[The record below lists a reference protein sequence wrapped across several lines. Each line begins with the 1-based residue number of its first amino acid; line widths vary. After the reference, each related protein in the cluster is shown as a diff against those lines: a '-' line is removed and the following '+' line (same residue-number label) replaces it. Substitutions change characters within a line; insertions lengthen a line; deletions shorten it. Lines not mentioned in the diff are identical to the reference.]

1 MKIRESTEQK
11 VSHTMATAKELYSF
25 LDSIFPKSLSCAW
38 DNDGAM
44 CMSDPEREVKRVL
57 VALDITMGAVDYA
70 IDNGFDVI
78 VSHHPLIFTPMR
90 SINGCDVKS
99 RVITKLMRN
108 GISAFSFHTRL
119 DAANGGVNDMLCEVL
134 GIQNAEPFVLGGE
147 SLARVGTIEPISG
160 KELALLVKEKLSCDG
175 VSYTC
180 PDKMVSKV
188 VLVGGAGKDFIDAAL
203 DSFADALITGEVS
216 YNAAIDAADSGL
228 CLICAGHFFTENPV
242 LASLEKQIIAFDPE
256 IKVESYNSNLL
267 KQI

>member
-1 MKIRESTEQK
+1 
-11 VSHTMATAKELYSF
+11 MATAKELYAF
-25 LDSIFPKSLSCAW
+25 LDGAFPKSLSCAW

-57 VALDITMGAVDYA
+57 LALDVTMGAVDYA
-70 IDNGFDVI
+70 VSEGFDVI

-119 DAANGGVNDMLCEVL
+119 DAVCGGVNDTLCEVL
-134 GIQNAEPFVLGGE
+134 GVQNVEPFMLGNE
-147 SLARVGTIEPISG
+147 SLARVGTIAPISG
-160 KELALLVKEKLSCDG
+160 KELAMLVKEKLSADG

-180 PDKMVSKV
+180 PDKTVSKV
-188 VLVGGAGKDFIDAAL
+188 VVVGGAGKDFIDAAL

-228 CLICAGHFFTENPV
+228 CLVCAGHFFTENPV
-242 LASLEKQIIAFDPE
+242 LTALEKQITAFDPE

>member
-1 MKIRESTEQK
+1 
-11 VSHTMATAKELYSF
+11 MATAKELYSF
-25 LDSIFPKSLSCAW
+25 LDKVFPTSLSCAW

-57 VALDITMGAVDYA
+57 VALDVTMGAVDYA
-70 IDNGFDVI
+70 IANGFDVI
-78 VSHHPLIFTPMR
+78 ISHHPLIFTPMR

-99 RVITKLMRN
+99 RVITKLMRG

-119 DAANGGVNDMLCEVL
+119 DAANGGVNDTLCEVL
-134 GIQNAEPFVLGGE
+134 GIQNVEPFMLGNE
-147 SLARVGTIEPISG
+147 SLGRVGTIAPVSG
-160 KELALLVKEKLSCDG
+160 KELALLVKEKLSADG
-175 VSYTC
+175 VTYTC
-180 PDKMVSKV
+180 GDKMISKV
-188 VLVGGAGKDFIDAAL
+188 VVVGGAGKDFIDATL

-228 CLICAGHFFTENPV
+228 CLVCAGHFFTENPV
-242 LASLEKQIIAFDPE
+242 LTALEKQITAFDPA

>member
-1 MKIRESTEQK
+1 
-11 VSHTMATAKELYSF
+11 MAKAKELYSF
-25 LDSIFPKSLSCAW
+25 LDQAFPKSHSCHW

-57 VALDITMGAVDYA
+57 VALDITLGAVDYA
-70 IDNGFDVI
+70 VSEGFDVI

-108 GISAFSFHTRL
+108 AISAFSFHTRL
-119 DAANGGVNDMLCEVL
+119 DAVNGGVNDKLCEVL
-134 GIQNAEPFVLGGE
+134 GVQNTEPFTVGNE
-147 SLARVGTIEPISG
+147 SLARVGTISPISG
-160 KELALLVKEKLSCDG
+160 RELAQLVKEKLSADG

-180 PDKMVSKV
+180 GDKVVSKV
-188 VLVGGAGKDFIDAAL
+188 VVVGGAGKDFIDAAL
-203 DSFADALITGEVS
+203 DSFSDALITGEVS

-228 CLICAGHFFTENPV
+228 CVISAGHFFTENPV
-242 LASLEKQIIAFDPE
+242 LSVLEEQIKSFDPM

>member
-1 MKIRESTEQK
+1 
-11 VSHTMATAKELYSF
+11 MATAKELYSF
-25 LDSIFPKSLSCAW
+25 LDKAFPISFSCPW

-57 VALDITMGAVDYA
+57 VALDVTMGAVDYA
-70 IDNGFDVI
+70 VAEGFDVI

-99 RVITKLMRN
+99 RVITKLMRS

-119 DAANGGVNDMLCEVL
+119 DAVEGGVNDTLCEVL
-134 GIQNAEPFVLGGE
+134 GVQNVEPFVVGHE
-147 SLARVGTIEPISG
+147 SLARVGTVSPISG
-160 KELALLVKEKLSCDG
+160 KELAMLVKEKLGADG

-180 PDKMVSKV
+180 GKKTINKV
-188 VLVGGAGKDFIDAAL
+188 VVVGGAGKDFIDAVL

-228 CLICAGHFFTENPV
+228 CVISAGHFFTENPV
-242 LASLEKQIIAFDPE
+242 LAVLEEQITSFDPE

>member
-1 MKIRESTEQK
+1 
-11 VSHTMATAKELYSF
+11 MATAKELYSF
-25 LDSIFPKSLSCAW
+25 LDKAFPTSCSCPW

-57 VALDITMGAVDYA
+57 VALDVTMGAVDYA
-70 IDNGFDVI
+70 IANGCDVI

-119 DAANGGVNDMLCEVL
+119 DAVSGGVNDTLCEVL
-134 GIQNAEPFVLGGE
+134 GVQNVEPFMLGNE
-147 SLARVGTIEPISG
+147 SLARVGNLSPISG
-160 KELALLVKEKLSCDG
+160 KELAMLTKEALGADS

-180 PDKMVSKV
+180 PDKIISKV
-188 VLVGGAGKDFIDAAL
+188 VVVGGAGKDFIDASL
-203 DSFADALITGEVS
+203 DAFADALITGEVS

-228 CLICAGHFFTENPV
+228 CIISAGHFFTENPV
-242 LASLEKQIIAFDPE
+242 LAVLEKQITSFDPA
-256 IKVESYNSNLL
+256 IKVESYNSNLI